1 MSIDIRREAEE
12 LVRYYGELGRR
23 ISQKG
28 VRDVADLLSLYEQL
42 RRALD
47 AVSRQEIS
55 WAVEQT
61 ERLVEHLVHMD
72 ANLQALRRLKGVLN
86 GLPPVE
92 TRTDEM
98 SGVTPANA
106 PRVP

>member
-12 LVRYYGELGRR
+12 LSRYYSELVRR

-28 VRDVADLLSLYEQL
+28 VRDVADLLALYEQL

-47 AVSRQEIS
+47 AVSRQEIG

-61 ERLVEHLVHMD
+61 DRLVEQLVHMD
-72 ANLQALRRLKGVLN
+72 ANLQALRRLKGVLG
-86 GLPPVE
+86 GLPAVDARPYE
-92 TRTDEM
+92 
-98 SGVTPANA
+98 
-106 PRVP
+106 VPG